1 MAFSDLDHVKSRW
14 LAWPFWVAGLAGV
27 AGLER
32 LVMFRSSL
40 AAFYSLARRHFYG
53 RGSFHRGRLKIHVM
67 RLHVRQEDAGVVT
80 CIQPHLILKIGRAS
94 CRERV

>member
-14 LAWPFWVAGLAGV
+14 LAWPFWVAGLER
-27 AGLER
+27 LER

-80 CIQPHLILKIGRAS
+80 CIQPHLILS
-94 CRERV
+94 

>member
-14 LAWPFWVAGLAGV
+14 LAWPFWV

-67 RLHVRQEDAGVVT
+67 RLHVRSEVKKLVYRHLLSAHPALAG
-80 CIQPHLILKIGRAS
+80 QQW
-94 CRERV
+94 